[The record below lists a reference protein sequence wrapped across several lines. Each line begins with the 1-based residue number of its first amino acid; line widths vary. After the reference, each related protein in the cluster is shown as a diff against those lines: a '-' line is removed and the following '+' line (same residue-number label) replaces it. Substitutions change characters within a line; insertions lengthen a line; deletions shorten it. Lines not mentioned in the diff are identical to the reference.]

1 MIKSFAHKGLREFYE
16 SGSKKGIQPEHA
28 PKLGRMLDRLDASI
42 SPQDMNLPGY
52 RLHPLK
58 GGTCMTNRKP
68 THPGAVLLEDVI
80 KPLGLTITEA
90 AKMLGVS
97 RKTLSEF
104 VNEKAM
110 LSPDMAIRIAKATNT
125 SPESWMNMQQKL
137 TLWEAEQHL
146 PENVIPFPS
155 VHSEEAATLQM

>member
-1 MIKSFAHKGLREFYE
+1 
-16 SGSKKGIQPEHA
+16 
-28 PKLGRMLDRLDASI
+28 
-42 SPQDMNLPGY
+42 
-52 RLHPLK
+52 
-58 GGTCMTNRKP
+58 MTKRKP

-80 KPLGLTITEA
+80 KLLGLTITES

-97 RKTLSEF
+97 RKALSEF

-110 LSPDMAIRIAKATNT
+110 LSPEMAIRIAKATNT

-146 PENVIPFPS
+146 PKNVIPFPP
-155 VHSEEAATLQM
+155 VQSEEATVLQM